1 MTELVFSTSDIK
13 NHGGIIR
20 DKNGKFV
27 KKIMP
32 FEISERVLDGE
43 QVVFKTRKVIIRN
56 NKQKIIDEIN
66 IPTRNTNTQSKSL
79 IALEQLMKK
88 FKNQLTL
95 INN

>member
-1 MTELVFSTSDIK
+1 MAELVFSTSDIK

-20 DKNGKFV
+20 NKNGKFV

-43 QVVFKTRKVIIRN
+43 KVVFKTRKVIIRN

-66 IPTRNTNTQSKSL
+66 IPTRNTANQSKSL

-88 FKNQLTL
+88 FEKS
-95 INN
+95 ININ